1 MKRLDFHTN
10 IRFHFSPFRL
20 LPLAS
25 AIAIIVIDKYAFA
38 GAVVSAATA
47 VRFSMVTRHS
57 SVVQR
62 ILVICLR
69 LRLPNLPSAAVNGV
83 S

>member
-1 MKRLDFHTN
+1 MKSLDFHTN

-25 AIAIIVIDKYAFA
+25 AIAIIVIDKYVFA

-62 ILVICLR
+62 ILICLR